1 MFCSVCVAS
10 VPPFEHQRVR
20 CLLCCGPVK
29 SPDTATGLIQHLH
42 RSTQALKQHCSDCQM
57 LVCKVKHTLKVM
69 ISVHGVK
76 SRPCC
81 HTKALVIIRHN
92 TIYWKCDS
100 KLGNM
105 GLGEFFGGQLF
116 SNKKHKTELSSLK
129 WWGSWAGLS
138 GSKVKT
144 FKRAQLLIEG
154 HVWKLFNQEYHM
166 SFLQRGWVRQ
176 EK

>member
-29 SPDTATGLIQHLH
+29 SPDAAMGLIQHLH

-100 KLGNM
+100 KHGNM
-105 GLGEFFGGQLF
+105 GLGVF
-116 SNKKHKTELSSLK
+116 SLVANCSQKAQDWTELFEMMGKLSRVIRVKGQNIQKSTTFN
-129 WWGSWAGLS
+129 WGPCLE
-138 GSKVKT
+138 
-144 FKRAQLLIEG
+144 II
-154 HVWKLFNQEYHM
+154 
-166 SFLQRGWVRQ
+166 
-176 EK
+176 